1 MRDNKKRRNRINLTL
16 IQKPKVT
23 WHNIHLS
30 SYTFIKNYTICL
42 KIQNDIGKRKEVIE
56 RQITSIIYEVK
67 QKYEKGQLEI
77 KLEERWKKQV
87 R

>member
-1 MRDNKKRRNRINLTL
+1 MA
-16 IQKPKVT
+16 Q
-23 WHNIHLS
+23 
-30 SYTFIKNYTICL
+30 YTFVKLYIYKKLYIICL